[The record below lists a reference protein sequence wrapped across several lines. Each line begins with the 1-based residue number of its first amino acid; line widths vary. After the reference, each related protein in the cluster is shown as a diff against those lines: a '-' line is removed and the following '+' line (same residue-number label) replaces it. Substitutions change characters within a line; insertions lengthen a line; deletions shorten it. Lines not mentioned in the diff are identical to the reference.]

1 MVTWIHAFLSKS
13 VPVALCGARASSPC
27 LIVSGRGG
35 REKETNGKEKEEE
48 AIVRGKMCPIVYVYQ
63 LDCEIQNLAR

>member
-1 MVTWIHAFLSKS
+1 M
-13 VPVALCGARASSPC
+13 PVALCGARASSSC

-35 REKETNGKEKEEE
+35 REEETNGKEKEEE
-48 AIVRGKMCPIVYVYQ
+48 ATVRGKMCPVVYIYQ